1 MPAPATSVITSP
13 ATALT
18 VWVGPGDS
26 YTTSVS
32 CSTDATTAVEL
43 LDGVTSK
50 GTGTSNGS
58 GVFTFTSKVF
68 AIGAHSLT
76 VRAGTDPDFT
86 TSAAVVLTVTDAL
99 TPIARADDRT
109 VGWYLNF
116 LAGTSAANMQSGL
129 LLTPK
134 DAACVWAGV
143 SRANFTYSGALNT
156 KAGITDPTL
165 WVSVNQALNFI
176 AYGST
181 NPDACRP
188 WLTDQ
193 QALLKIAKAV

>member
-13 ATALT
+13 VTGFT
-18 VWVGPGDS
+18 KWVGPGDS
-26 YTTSVS
+26 YTTSVTGT
-32 CSTDATTAVEL
+32 TDADTPVEL

-58 GVFTFTSKVF
+58 GAFTFASKVF
-68 AIGAHSLT
+68 AIGSHSLT

-86 TSAAVVLTVTDAL
+86 TSTAVVITVTDAV
-99 TPIARADDRT
+99 TPIARADDRS
-109 VGWYLNF
+109 VAWYLNF
-116 LAGTSAANMQSGL
+116 LAGTSAANMAANL

-134 DAACVWAGV
+134 DAACDWAGV
-143 SRANFTYSGALNT
+143 SRANFTYTGALNS

-165 WVSVNQALNFI
+165 WVSVNKALNLI
-176 AYGST
+176 AYGTT
-181 NPDACRP
+181 NPDLCRP

-193 QALLKIAKAV
+193 QALLKIALA